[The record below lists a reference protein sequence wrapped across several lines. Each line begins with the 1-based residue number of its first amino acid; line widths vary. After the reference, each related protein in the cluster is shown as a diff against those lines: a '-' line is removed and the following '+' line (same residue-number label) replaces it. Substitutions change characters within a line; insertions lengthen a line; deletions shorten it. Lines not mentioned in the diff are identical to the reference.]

1 MVLWVFRTAVAA
13 LGILSAG
20 HALLFKRDPRAGL
33 AWIAVCL
40 FIPVAGPLTYWIF
53 GVNRIQT
60 RARQYHARW
69 SILVDSSGES
79 RAAGTGPSWD
89 PRAAGMPGYLRPLVH
104 TADAVTRRPLMP
116 GNRVDPL
123 FGGEACYPLMEEAI
137 ESATDRVLL
146 TTYIF
151 DPDRTG
157 TRIIR
162 ALRRAIDRGVEV
174 KVMLDGF
181 GEWYSRPRVRGTLEE
196 LGVPYEV
203 FLPFS
208 LIRSR
213 LHINLRNHRKI
224 LAVDGETGFTG
235 GINISDR
242 HLASDPGNAMPVQD
256 VHFRLQG
263 PVVQA
268 MEQAFLEDWAFV
280 TGETYEPE
288 PLATP
293 EENEPAVCRAI
304 SDGPNEDFEKLQW
317 ILLGAL
323 TTAREHVRI
332 MTPYFVPDRVLIA
345 ALNSA
350 ALRGARV
357 EVVLPEENDHP
368 AVDWASRAMLW
379 EMLDR
384 GVRFFYQPPPFAH
397 TKLFVLDQDYV
408 LAGSA
413 NLDNRSLRLN
423 FEFNVEIYDRR
434 LAIRLGEYFDE
445 VRDASREVSL
455 EEMDGRPLPQ
465 RLRDA
470 GARLFAPYL

>member
-1 MVLWVFRTAVAA
+1 MVLWLLRIAIGLF
-13 LGILSAG
+13 GILSAG

-33 AWIAVCL
+33 GWIAACL
-40 FIPVAGPLTYWIF
+40 FIPVAGPLAYWIF

-69 SILVDSSGES
+69 AILVDSQEEP
-79 RAAGTGPSWD
+79 RAADTGPIWD
-89 PRAAGMPGYLRPLVH
+89 PRTSGMPGYLRTLVH
-104 TADAVTRRPLMP
+104 TSDAVTRRPLMP
-116 GNRVDPL
+116 GNRVRAL
-123 FGGEACYPLMEEAI
+123 FGGEACYPAMEEAI
-137 ESATDRVLL
+137 EAASERVLL

-162 ALRRAIDRGVEV
+162 ALRRAMDRGVEV
-174 KVMLDGF
+174 KVLLDGF
-181 GEWYSRPRVRGTLEE
+181 GEWYSRPRVRGTLKE

-224 LAVDGETGFTG
+224 LAVDGEVGFTG
-235 GINISDR
+235 GMNVSDR
-242 HLASDPGNAMPVQD
+242 HLAGDPANALPVQD
-256 VHFRLQG
+256 VHFRLEG

-268 MEQAFLEDWAFV
+268 MEQAFLVDWAFV
-280 TGETYEPE
+280 TGETYEPG
-288 PLATP
+288 PLP
-293 EENEPAVCRAI
+293 RSEGNEPAVCRAI
-304 SDGPNEDFEKLQW
+304 TDGPNEDFEKLQW

-350 ALRGARV
+350 ALRGVRV
-357 EVVLPEENDHP
+357 EVVLPEVNNHP
-368 AVDWASRAMLW
+368 AVDWASRALLW
-379 EMLDR
+379 ELLDR
-384 GVRFFYQPPPFAH
+384 GVRVFYQPPPFAH

-408 LAGSA
+408 LVGSA

-423 FEFNVEIYDRR
+423 FEFNVEIFDRG
-434 LAIRLGEYFDE
+434 LAAELGEFFDG
-445 VRDASREVSL
+445 VREGSREVTL
-455 EEMDGRPLPQ
+455 DEMDARPLPI

-470 GARLFAPYL
+470 GAHLFAPYL